1 MSSSLHT
8 FLLRI
13 KTLFRK
19 GRMDREMAEELEFHQ
34 TMLREKLQARASPN
48 LN

>member
-1 MSSSLHT
+1 MGSSLHT

-19 GRMDREMAEELEFHQ
+19 NRMDREMAEKLEFHQ
-34 TMLREKLQARASPN
+34 TMLRERISRPGRPQI
-48 LN
+48 